1 MLSNREKPAIQTWAE
16 YNGTTIGIFD
26 QELER
31 FRNKLRHRRTVANSI
46 AAEEKNYIR
55 QSKRKRIQIVVKWG
69 KIYTFSKNF

>member
-1 MLSNREKPAIQTWAE
+1 MQTWAE
-16 YNGTTIGIFD
+16 YNGTTIGMFD

-31 FRNKLRHRRTVANSI
+31 FRNKLRDRRTVANSI

-55 QSKRKRIQIVVKWG
+55 QSKRKKIQIVVKWG